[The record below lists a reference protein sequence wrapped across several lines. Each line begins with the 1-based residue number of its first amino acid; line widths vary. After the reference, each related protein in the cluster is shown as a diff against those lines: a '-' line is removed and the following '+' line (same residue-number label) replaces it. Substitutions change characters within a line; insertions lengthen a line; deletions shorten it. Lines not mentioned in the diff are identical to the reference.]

1 MKIYLDFDGTLFNT
15 DKFYQDYLNLFQEYG
30 LDEDLI
36 NNIKLELFKT
46 TKFNLDI
53 LTNYLVKKYNLDNN
67 ILLKVNNLYN
77 SSYVFKD
84 VIPFLEKYK
93 NLEINLLTYGEY
105 NYQLKKIDGSNLKKY
120 FKDIIITDKDKSKL
134 NLDYQN
140 NLFIDNNPTEIKK
153 FLEVTK
159 NVIRIRR
166 EEDKYSKLDSNS
178 REYKSLLEIKLKNVL

>member
-53 LTNYLVKKYNLDNN
+53 LTNYLVKEYNLDNN

-178 REYKSLLEIKLKNVL
+178 REYKSLLEIELKNVL

>member
-53 LTNYLVKKYNLDNN
+53 LTNYLVKEYNLDNN

-105 NYQLKKIDGSNLKKY
+105 NYQLKKINGSKLSKY
-120 FKDIIITDKDKSKL
+120 FQDIIITDKDKSKL
-134 NLDYQN
+134 NLDYKN
-140 NLFIDNNPTEIKK
+140 SIFIDNNPSEIEK
-153 FLEVTK
+153 FLRVSN

-166 EEDKYSKLDSNS
+166 GEDKYSKIDFNTL
-178 REYKSLLEIKLKNVL
+178 EYKSLQDIEI

>member
-120 FKDIIITDKDKSKL
+120 FKDIIITDKDKSKF

-178 REYKSLLEIKLKNVL
+178 REYKSLLDIKL

>member
-36 NNIKLELFKT
+36 NNIKLKLFKT

-53 LTNYLVKKYNLDNN
+53 LTNYLVKEYNLDNN

-84 VIPFLEKYK
+84 VIPFLEKNK
-93 NLEINLLTYGEY
+93 NLEINLLTYGDY
-105 NYQLKKIDGSNLKKY
+105 NYQLKKIEGSNLKKY
-120 FKDIIITDKDKSKL
+120 FKNIIITDKDKSKL

-140 NLFIDNNPTEIKK
+140 NLFIDNNPIEIKK

-166 EEDKYSKLDSNS
+166 KEDKYSKLESNS
-178 REYKSLLEIKLKNVL
+178 REYKSLLEIVLKDVL

>member
-36 NNIKLELFKT
+36 NNIKLKLFKT

-53 LTNYLVKKYNLDNN
+53 LTNYLVKEYNLDNN

-166 EEDKYSKLDSNS
+166 EEDKYSKLNSNS
-178 REYKSLLEIKLKNVL
+178 KEYKSLLEIELKNVL

>member
-53 LTNYLVKKYNLDNN
+53 LTNYLVKEYNLDNN

-166 EEDKYSKLDSNS
+166 EEDKYSKLNSNS
-178 REYKSLLEIKLKNVL
+178 KEYKSLLEIELKNVL

>member
-36 NNIKLELFKT
+36 NNIKLKLFKT

-53 LTNYLVKKYNLDNN
+53 LTNYLVKEYNLDNN

-84 VIPFLEKYK
+84 VIPFLEKNK

-105 NYQLKKIDGSNLKKY
+105 NYQLKKIKGSNLKKY

-140 NLFIDNNPTEIKK
+140 NLFIDNNPNEIKN

-166 EEDKYSKLDSNS
+166 KEDKYSKLDSNS
-178 REYKSLLEIKLKNVL
+178 REYKSLLDIKL

>member
-15 DKFYQDYLNLFQEYG
+15 DKFYQDYLNLFQKYG

-140 NLFIDNNPTEIKK
+140 NLFIDNNPNEIKK

-178 REYKSLLEIKLKNVL
+178 REYKSLLEIVLKNVL

>member
-77 SSYVFKD
+77 SSYVIKD